1 MSVNIALNIRK
12 LRHWRDLKQAYVADQ
27 SGMSKRTY
35 SDIETG
41 KRSPTLA
48 ELECIAAVLQITVF
62 HVLLFNPETMEFE
75 SFSPKSNNFIT
86 NTSSNTVGR

>member
-1 MSVNIALNIRK
+1 MPVNIALNIRK

-41 KRSPTLA
+41 KRSPTFA
-48 ELECIAAVLQITVF
+48 ELERIASVLQITVF

-75 SFSPKSNNFIT
+75 SFSPKSNNFINNT
-86 NTSSNTVGR
+86 ASNTSGR

>member
-12 LRHWRDLKQAYVADQ
+12 LRHWRELKQAYVADQ

-41 KRSPTLA
+41 NSRALITHRPYYISVHKRK
-48 ELECIAAVLQITVF
+48 
-62 HVLLFNPETMEFE
+62 LFNIH
-75 SFSPKSNNFIT
+75 KNA
-86 NTSSNTVGR
+86 SSRIPVFTKIRDDAFLYLAP